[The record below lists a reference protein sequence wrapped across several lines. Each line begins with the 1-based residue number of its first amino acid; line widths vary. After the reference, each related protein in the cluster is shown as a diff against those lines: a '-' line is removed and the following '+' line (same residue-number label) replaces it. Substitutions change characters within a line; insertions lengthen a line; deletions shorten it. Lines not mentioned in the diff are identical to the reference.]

1 MSSYRS
7 SGRELFGEILRNFR
21 TENNYTQQNIADYLG
36 IERSTYAKYELS
48 RNPEIDIIIQL
59 AELYNVSVDELLG
72 DYKAKVT
79 GKKNIKPFTKAAAPN
94 NGNESN
100 LSLEEIR
107 LLNLFRKSIRKNE
120 VIAFVRRIAAEDSSS
135 SNDIK

>member
-1 MSSYRS
+1 MSSHRS
-7 SGRELFGEILRNFR
+7 SSRELFGEILRNFR

-72 DYKAKVT
+72 DYKAKAT

-120 VIAFVRRIAAEDSSS
+120 VIAFARRIAAEDSSS
-135 SNDIK
+135 SNGIK